1 MRDLSIYKGIIK
13 SGALSVQLGSAI
25 KKRFAERNAFD
36 LAQMR

>member
-25 KKRFAERNAFD
+25 KKTLRRAKRF
-36 LAQMR
+36 

>member
-25 KKRFAERNAFD
+25 KKSASQSET
-36 LAQMR
+36 LLI